1 MSDDPPPSDFVF
13 RKDAA
18 GNLKFV
24 GDFETLYKTD
34 ADPWDQV
41 GGDSDMSA
49 YYAHSRKRI
58 SATLSELKIASV
70 VEVGCGLGMVIEE
83 LRGLPSVERAVGMDI
98 SPTAVDKASAKYPQC
113 EFLVGDITAYSRPA
127 DWRSVDAV
135 VINQALWYILEKF
148 DNALNNSRSLLRG
161 GGHLL
166 VVQAFFRHGTQRY
179 GKDIIDGF
187 GGLVERLAQQ
197 AACSEDGGVEF
208 VSAHLTRDEDAHY
221 DDGHVLLR
229 RV

>member
-1 MSDDPPPSDFVF
+1 MSDDPPLGDFVF

-41 GGDSDMSA
+41 GSNSDMAA
-49 YYAHSRKRI
+49 YYAHSRKRV
-58 SATLSELKIASV
+58 SATLSELKVASV

-98 SPTAVDKASAKYPQC
+98 SPTAVDAASAKYPQC
-113 EFLVGDITAYSRPA
+113 EFLVGDITTFSRPA
-127 DWRSVDAV
+127 DWRGVDAV
-135 VINQALWYILEKF
+135 IINQALWYILKNF
-148 DNALNNSRSLLRG
+148 DDAINNSRSLLRG

-166 VVQAFFRHGTQRY
+166 IVQAFFRHGTQRY
-179 GKDIIDGF
+179 GKDLIDGF
-187 GGLVERLAQQ
+187 GGLVERLVQQ
-197 AACSEDGGVEF
+197 PAVVDGEEFEF
-208 VSAHLTRDEDAHY
+208 VSAHLTRDGDAHY